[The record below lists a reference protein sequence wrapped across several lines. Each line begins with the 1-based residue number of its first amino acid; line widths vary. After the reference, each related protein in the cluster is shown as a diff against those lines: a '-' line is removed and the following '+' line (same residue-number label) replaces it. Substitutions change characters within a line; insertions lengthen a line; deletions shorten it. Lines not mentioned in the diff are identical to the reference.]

1 MFGHW
6 RILSLP
12 ISTPPPFTSYLLT
25 QKEMNVMLSK
35 YKYLYIKKLYGL
47 AIFLT
52 WDNEEKHAQKERNV
66 KLIEENIQPYL
77 SD

>member
-1 MFGHW
+1 MLNDIHLNKNIKGLKVMKK
-6 RILSLP
+6 ILFALF
-12 ISTPPPFTSYLLT
+12 I
-25 QKEMNVMLSK
+25 V
-35 YKYLYIKKLYGL
+35 GL

-52 WDNEEKHAQKERNV
+52 WNNEEKHAQKERNV